1 MPRVVEHRVV
11 GLAIV
16 AVLMAGACDSGQ
28 SKRPVVERGGAL
40 RDGFRVAPNSQL
52 VGAVFE
58 EPNSRLLPSGAVSEG
73 SDQLAWSAVLEIER
87 DPVGVYDDYVAQAR
101 RIGVPLPGSGER
113 VKDCV
118 PVRPTTQTKSRQC
131 YVYGPACYAADGQLR
146 CAAGG
151 TGGPSHRLAVAIELA
166 WGGDMRYAHLTV
178 TRTDTEDGYSPGP
191 FPPAK
196 PTTPPPPIVVRPV
209 SRSDRPGTP
218 FGSRNNAFRRGYR
231 RFRLEPG
238 SRVLAD
244 VQLPLS
250 TNQLAVL
257 QIEGSAETVL
267 ARYAAQLAR
276 PGGAPAV
283 KRTALPGGGAILEF
297 GYSPEG
303 GGAAWLRTDRT
314 QRYFTIVYNS
324 D

>member
-1 MPRVVEHRVV
+1 MRVLFFVHGHPEF
-11 GLAIV
+11 I
-16 AVLMAGACDSGQ
+16 
-28 SKRPVVERGGAL
+28 RGGAEQASLELFEAL
-40 RDGFRVAPNSQL
+40 RERPDVEPILVARTN
-52 VGAVFE
+52 
-58 EPNSRLLPSGAVSEG
+58 
-73 SDQLAWSAVLEIER
+73 
-87 DPVGVYDDYVAQAR
+87 DPTFA
-101 RIGVPLPGSGER
+101 
-113 VKDCV
+113 
-118 PVRPTTQTKSRQC
+118 
-131 YVYGPACYAADGQLR
+131 
-146 CAAGG
+146 
-151 TGGPSHRLAVAIELA
+151 
-166 WGGDMRYAHLTV
+166 
-178 TRTDTEDGYSPGP
+178 
-191 FPPAK
+191 
-196 PTTPPPPIVVRPV
+196 
-209 SRSDRPGTP
+209 RPGTP